1 MKACEA
7 GGLDAVPTACNA
19 RICSVAAP
27 FHQCLTHRLPGL
39 QSRRKT
45 EERVSPRRLDGSGWD
60 LQRGVEGTW
69 AQSRLI
75 VRTRECGRCRDGACL
90 RARYAAF
97 FGKAFH
103 SHEKCLSGAATHRQ
117 PTPRN
122 GGAAAGTDATNHIVI
137 FDQAQTPHTKHP
149 AHGTRHDTTH
159 IASR

>member
-60 LQRGVEGTW
+60 LQRELEGTR

-75 VRTRECGRCRDGACL
+75 VRTRECGRCSDGACL
-90 RARYAAF
+90 RARLALI
-97 FGKAFH
+97 FGKAKRCRC
-103 SHEKCLSGAATHRQ
+103 ERLSGGATHLSTCRLHVHVHVPSFFMWVVAHQ
-117 PTPRN
+117 PRAPP
-122 GGAAAGTDATNHIVI
+122 ADGTSTSQV
-137 FDQAQTPHTKHP
+137 
-149 AHGTRHDTTH
+149 R
-159 IASR
+159 